1 MTRLYNSYSLHF
13 FLLSI
18 KKGPADATIKN
29 LKSVCYIFMFGN
41 LFQKAR
47 DVCIHLKQFLLLLL
61 LMRNGYYVKACAKL
75 LPQNGR

>member
-1 MTRLYNSYSLHF
+1 MKKILMTRLYNSYSLHF

-47 DVCIHLKQFLLLLL
+47 GVCTF
-61 LMRNGYYVKACAKL
+61 KAIPVTIVVGEEWL
-75 LPQNGR
+75 